1 MSLPNIFKPTK
12 NFKLTRVGRDN
23 DGGYLVSNHSILKAK
38 NLISFG
44 ILDDISFEENFLKI
58 NNIPILCF
66 DHTINKSY
74 WKKRIYND
82 LGAAIYNLNFK
93 FISNTIR
100 RYFESKKFFNSK
112 NIKLYNETIK
122 EGSIRKIL
130 KQHYLEKPIFFK
142 IDIEGSEYRILEE
155 LIEIQNSLCGL
166 VIEFHDVDLHV
177 EKIKN
182 FIEKLQLTLTHIH
195 PNNYGPVDKNNDPTV
210 IEFTF
215 EKQPIEISE
224 NCSLPNFLDQ
234 ANNPLEKDIDLK
246 FE

>member
-1 MSLPNIFKPTK
+1 M
-12 NFKLTRVGRDN
+12 NFNVSIN
-23 DGGYLVSNHSILKAK
+23 DFDEIITIVPLCIGDGNKVAFYSGSGLGTASVIRENS
-38 NLISFG
+38 
-44 ILDDISFEENFLKI
+44 DISP
-58 NNIPILCF
+58 PI
-66 DHTINKSY
+66 
-74 WKKRIYND
+74 
-82 LGAAIYNLNFK
+82 
-93 FISNTIR
+93 
-100 RYFESKKFFNSK
+100 
-112 NIKLYNETIK
+112 
-122 EGSIRKIL
+122 
-130 KQHYLEKPIFFK
+130 YLETETLINILNKQNIIKIDSMK

-182 FIEKLQLTLTHIH
+182 FIDKLQLTLTHIH